1 MPRGP
6 HHHDGQSAVEV
17 RREDYEAKWKVVHEA
32 KWNAARA
39 RRTEAG
45 KEDRTKGSAAG
56 QLNGRLLR
64 RFLEMA
70 AHSLGDQRLVE
81 AVEAVKFWKL
91 DKKPYRSLR
100 VAFNDRCLVQIDQLF
115 LYGNGERS
123 FSTILKPVNTSSPN
137 TGLARRPQHS
147 NAKSSGCVVPGC
159 GQGVPSRQRA
169 PAGGRGLI
177 SCD

>member
-56 QLNGRLLR
+56 QLSGRLLR

-123 FSTILKPVNTSSPN
+123 LSTILEACEYFVAEHGLGSP
-137 TGLARRPQHS
+137 TTTFEREVARLRRAWMRSGRSIPQ
-147 NAKSSGCVVPGC
+147 
-159 GQGVPSRQRA
+159 
-169 PAGGRGLI
+169 L
-177 SCD
+177 